1 MADALLS
8 VQVLLVE
15 DDPGD
20 ELLVTAAL
28 REATTPVDVAVVPDG
43 VEALAY
49 LRRQGVYAHAACPDL
64 VLLDL
69 KLPKKSGLEVLE
81 EMKNDPALR
90 RTPVV
95 ILTTSFTPEDIVKA
109 YDLQASA
116 YLTKPE
122 DLAEFEKVV
131 TALREFCLG
140 VMKFP
145 PRQEP
150 AKPQPGST

>member
-1 MADALLS
+1 MSQTLLP
-8 VQVLLVE
+8 VRVLLVE

-20 ELLVTAAL
+20 ELLVRTAL
-28 REATTPVDVAVVPDG
+28 GEASTAVDLAVVADG

-49 LRRQGVYAHAACPDL
+49 LRREGPYAKVTFPDL

-69 KLPKKSGLEVLE
+69 KLPRKSGLEVLE

-95 ILTTSFTPEDIVKA
+95 ILTTSYTPEDVINA

-116 YLTKPE
+116 YLSKPD
-122 DLAEFEKVV
+122 DLQQYQKVMI
-131 TALREFCLG
+131 ALREFCLG

-145 PRQEP
+145 PR
-150 AKPQPGST
+150 A

>member
-1 MADALLS
+1 MHDTFFP
-8 VQVLLVE
+8 VHVLLVE

-20 ELLVTAAL
+20 ELLVSAAL
-28 REATTPVDVAVVPDG
+28 AEATTPVELAVVPDG

-49 LRRQGVYAHAACPDL
+49 LRRQGRYADAVFPDL

-69 KLPKKSGLEVLE
+69 KLPRKSGMEVLE
-81 EMKNDPALR
+81 EIKSDPSLR

-95 ILTTSFTPEDIVKA
+95 VLTTSFTPEDVIRA

-116 YLTKPE
+116 FLTKPD
-122 DLAEFEKVV
+122 DLREYEKVV

-140 VMKFP
+140 VMKYP
-145 PRQEP
+145 PSEVRAQWQ
-150 AKPQPGST
+150 AR

>member
-1 MADALLS
+1 MSQALYP
-8 VQVLLVE
+8 VRVLLVE

-20 ELLVTAAL
+20 ELLVRTAL
-28 REATTPVDVAVVPDG
+28 DEATTSVELAVVEDG

-49 LRRQGVYAHAACPDL
+49 LRRQGPYANVTFPDL

-69 KLPKKSGLEVLE
+69 KLPRKSGMEVLE

-95 ILTTSFTPEDIVKA
+95 ILTTSYTPEDVINA

-116 YLTKPE
+116 YLSKPD
-122 DLAEFEKVV
+122 DLQEYQKVMV
-131 TALREFCLG
+131 ALREFCLG

-145 PRQEP
+145 PR
-150 AKPQPGST
+150 S

>member
-1 MADALLS
+1 MSETRSS
-8 VQVLLVE
+8 VRVLLVE

-20 ELLVTAAL
+20 ELLVRTAL
-28 REATTPVDVAVVPDG
+28 RDSTTAVEVAVVPDG

-49 LRRQGVYAHAACPDL
+49 LRRQGNYADAALPDL

-69 KLPKKSGLEVLE
+69 KLPRKGGMAVLE
-81 EMKNDPALR
+81 EMKNDPELR

-95 ILTTSFTPEDIVKA
+95 ILSTAFTPEDVVNA

-116 YLTKPE
+116 YLVKPG
-122 DLAEFEKVV
+122 DLQEYQKLMA
-131 TALREFCLG
+131 ALREFCLG

-145 PRQEP
+145 PRP
-150 AKPQPGST
+150 